1 MYIEV
6 VTIAFVPVIRR
17 YCCSQRVKV
26 TFIVAPNKP
35 GNIWYEFEKG
45 HDRAVISYWLV
56 KAMISFLRSIRSM
69 SEELL
74 SVKCVDGSG

>member
-26 TFIVAPNKP
+26 TF

-56 KAMISFLRSIRSM
+56 KARISFLRSIRSM

-74 SVKCVDGSG
+74 SVKCLDGSG